1 MVKHNNVLHKA
12 HLRKH
17 WQMRVKCYFNKTAHK
32 KIRAQKRQD
41 KEADRLPVPLGK
53 LRPVVFSCTQRYAGK
68 TRIGRGFT
76 LAEVKAAGLTAA
88 FARSVGIAVDH
99 RRHNKNADMMDANVQ
114 RIKAYKEKLVLF
126 PRKENKPKSGG
137 EIADSSAANVKKVQ
151 ASGSSTEVLKLPAKA
166 EQAPEFLPLT
176 KQMAT
181 FGAFAKTR
189 ELRLTKR
196 DFGRKERKAKLAAAA
211 KK

>member
-53 LRPVVFSCTQRYAGK
+53 LRPVVYSCTQRYAGK

-76 LAEVKAAGLTAA
+76 LAEVKAAGLTPA

-99 RRHNKNADMMDANVQ
+99 RRHNKNADMMDANVA

-126 PRKENKPKSGG
+126 PRKEGKPKKG

-151 ASGSSTEVLKLPAKA
+151 ESGSSTELLKLPAKA
-166 EQAPEFLPLT
+166 EQAAEFIPLT
-176 KQMAT
+176 KQMAS
-181 FGAFAKTR
+181 FGAYAKLR

-196 DFGRKERKAKLAAAA
+196 DFGRKQRKAELAAAA